1 MQSAAGGEEKKQPWE
16 GSFNWSNPE
25 HIVKLFVPDDGE
37 EELVKGKKFSSKLSI
52 QIGEF
57 EEPKTSVHVSYDGG
71 SKADDF
77 KRELGVTESL
87 ILSLSFIVKE
97 GIDAFT
103 LGELSGSVKNIL
115 GLGSMLSKIKYQLK
129 SKMSHDSEGA
139 QVYTLSIVSS
149 HEPFADA
156 GKKILEYQSPEKFE
170 AFLELSSSPLEGSTL
185 STEFVKAKAGIEWS
199 LKRDI
204 FKVLEMVALA
214 NGNALKEKDVL
225 TMTFVKSLKNVEMEL
240 KFEDLKEFWDK
251 FIKLVQ
257 PEGSPV
263 QVLSW
268 STLGAL
274 LVPYMSKIF
283 KEELPA
289 PVLELYK
296 KLDYLKSLHSVH
308 ICVDKHLFSINCK
321 HLQLFSLLPPLDTL
335 TEK

>member
-1 MQSAAGGEEKKQPWE
+1 MAEEKKKPWE

-37 EELVKGKKFSSKLSI
+37 EELVKGKKFSSKLAI
-52 QIGEF
+52 HIGEF
-57 EEPKTSVHVSYDGG
+57 DESKTSIHVTYDGG
-71 SKADDF
+71 NKADELR
-77 KRELGVTESL
+77 RELGVTESL
-87 ILSLSFIVKE
+87 ILSLSFVVKE

-129 SKMSHDSEGA
+129 SKMSHDSEGG

-149 HEPFADA
+149 HEPFSEA
-156 GKKILEYQSPEKFE
+156 GKKIFEYQAPEKVE
-170 AFLELSSSPLEGSTL
+170 ASIALSAAPLEGGSL
-185 STEFVKAKAGIEWS
+185 STEFVKAKASVEWCF
-199 LKRDI
+199 KRDV
-204 FKVLEMVALA
+204 FKVLEMIALA
-214 NGNALKEKDVL
+214 NGNTLKEKDL
-225 TMTFVKSLKNVEMEL
+225 MTMTFVKSLKNVEMEL
-240 KFEDLKEFWDK
+240 KFEDLKEFWDR

-257 PEGSPV
+257 PDGSPV

-268 STLGAL
+268 ATLGAL
-274 LVPYMSKIF
+274 IVPYLGKIF

-308 ICVDKHLFSINCK
+308 LCVDKYLFEVRCK
-321 HLQLFSLLPPLDTL
+321 NLQLFSLLPPLETL
-335 TEK
+335 KQEG